1 MSWSRC
7 HVYIYNI
14 LMASQEL
21 IAQNLSLLFSFS
33 PAFSSRL
40 TCFEFKF
47 LELRCYSAP
56 NYKTR
61 RNVRQIVC
69 QGKVK
74 WKISSATRSDLALFA
89 RRRETNGDDS
99 RAEGVYRKE
108 ESEEMRKTRSVSL
121 FAFDLIVNFQ
131 GSKRVG
137 INFVRS
143 RLMLA
148 ERENRFNES
157 SRRIVGLIRQDWSL
171 FSRLRRISNVR

>member
-1 MSWSRC
+1 M
-7 HVYIYNI
+7 
-14 LMASQEL
+14 
-21 IAQNLSLLFSFS
+21 
-33 PAFSSRL
+33 
-40 TCFEFKF
+40 
-47 LELRCYSAP
+47 
-56 NYKTR
+56 
-61 RNVRQIVC
+61 
-69 QGKVK
+69 
-74 WKISSATRSDLALFA
+74 ALFA

-157 SRRIVGLIRQDWSL
+157 SRRIVGLIRQD
-171 FSRLRRISNVR
+171 